1 MHAKMHMHAQIEVKQ
16 IRSRFWGRVCER
28 EREREREKEAKQ
40 HKVVKRGIM
49 QMNSRQTG

>member
-16 IRSRFWGRVCER
+16 IRSRFWGRVCKR
-28 EREREREKEAKQ
+28 EREAKQ
-40 HKVVKRGIM
+40 YKVVKRGIM